1 MQRIALGRGVRLQQP
16 AACLTAA
23 NLDKR
28 RALGCA
34 DVARKLAA
42 GSKRAALGGLG
53 HIRRAAGDGLLARP
67 EEGKILIVLSDGRP
81 NDIIVNRPNSH
92 NPQPY
97 YGEYAVKD
105 TAYEIRKLRSQG
117 VYVLGVF
124 AGREK
129 DLAAEKKIFGRDFAY
144 IRDIQ
149 NFSRVTGRYLRRL
162 LEEL

>member
-1 MQRIALGRGVRLQQP
+1 MRPGRRIGKFWTIPPLQTIGTD
-16 AACLTAA
+16 L
-23 NLDKR
+23 R
-28 RALGCA
+28 SG
-34 DVARKLAA
+34 
-42 GSKRAALGGLG
+42 
-53 HIRRAAGDGLLARP
+53 AAGDGLLARP

-129 DLAAEKKIFGRDFAY
+129 DLAAERKFSDGILPISGTFRIF
-144 IRDIQ
+144 
-149 NFSRVTGRYLRRL
+149 RV
-162 LEEL
+162 